1 MNKQNLVALLA
12 GVLFGFGLMLSGM
25 ANPQKV
31 MNFLDLAGTWDP
43 TLAFVMGGALLISVP
58 AFHFVLKRPAAW
70 TGAKFQ
76 LPTSKDIDPRLIAG
90 AAIFGIGWGLSGYC
104 PGPAIAAL
112 SFASANSLAIV
123 LAMLV
128 GIVIHDHV
136 VSGLLKK

>member
-1 MNKQNLVALLA
+1 MNKQNLVALVA

-58 AFHFVLKRPAAW
+58 AFHFTLKRPSSW
-70 TGAKFQ
+70 TGGRFQ
-76 LPTSKDIDPRLIAG
+76 LPTRKDIDPQLVTG

-104 PGPAIAAL
+104 PGPALAAL
-112 SFASANSLAIV
+112 SFASVNALMIV

-128 GIVIHDHV
+128 GMTIHDRLL
-136 VSGLLKK
+136 SGFLEK